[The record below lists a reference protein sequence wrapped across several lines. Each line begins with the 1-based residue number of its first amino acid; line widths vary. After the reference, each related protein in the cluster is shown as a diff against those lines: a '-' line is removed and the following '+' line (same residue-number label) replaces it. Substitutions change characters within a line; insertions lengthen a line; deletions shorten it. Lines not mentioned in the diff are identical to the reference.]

1 MMWQTF
7 LLAFG
12 LLLVIEGILPA
23 LNPGGY
29 RRTIQTISG
38 MDDRVLRT
46 WGLISMSAGAVLIYL
61 FTT

>member
-1 MMWQTF
+1 MWQTF

-12 LLLVIEGILPA
+12 LLLVIEGVLPA

-29 RRTIQTISG
+29 RRAIQTISS

-46 WGLISMSAGAVLIYL
+46 WGLISMSTGAVLIYL

>member
-1 MMWQTF
+1 MWQTF

-12 LLLVIEGILPA
+12 LLLVIEGVLPA

-29 RRTIQTISG
+29 RRAVQVISS

-46 WGLISMSAGAVLIYL
+46 WGLISMSVGAVLIFL

>member
-1 MMWQTF
+1 MWQTI

-12 LLLVIEGILPA
+12 LLLVIEGVLPA
-23 LNPGGY
+23 LNPSGY
-29 RRTIQTISG
+29 RRTIQVISS

-46 WGLISMSAGAVLIYL
+46 WGLISMTIGAILIYL

>member
-1 MMWQTF
+1 MWQTF

-12 LLLVIEGILPA
+12 LLLVIEGIMPA

-29 RRTIQTISG
+29 RRAIQVISS
-38 MDDRVLRT
+38 MDNRVLRI
-46 WGLISMSAGAVLIYL
+46 WGLISMSAGAILIYL

>member
-29 RRTIQTISG
+29 RRTIQAISS
-38 MDDRVLRT
+38 MDERVLRT
-46 WGLISMSAGAVLIYL
+46 WGLISMTAGAVLSYL
-61 FTT
+61 FAG

>member
-1 MMWQTF
+1 MWQTF

-29 RRTIQTISG
+29 RRTIQTISS
-38 MDDRVLRT
+38 MDDRVLRS
-46 WGLISMSAGAVLIYL
+46 WGLISMTTGAVLIYL
-61 FTT
+61 FST

>member
-1 MMWQTF
+1 MWQTF

-23 LNPGGY
+23 LNPSGY
-29 RRTIQTISG
+29 RRTIQVISS
-38 MDDRVLRT
+38 MDNRVLRT
-46 WGLISMSAGAVLIYL
+46 WGLISMSAGAILIYL

>member
-1 MMWQTF
+1 MWQTF

-61 FTT
+61 FST

>member
-61 FTT
+61 FST

>member
-1 MMWQTF
+1 MWQTI

-12 LLLVIEGILPA
+12 LLLVIEGVLPA
-23 LNPGGY
+23 LNPDGY
-29 RRTIQTISG
+29 RRAIQTISS

-46 WGLISMSAGAVLIYL
+46 WGLISMSAGAILIYL

>member
-1 MMWQTF
+1 MWQTI

-12 LLLVIEGILPA
+12 LLLVIEGVLPA

-29 RRTIQTISG
+29 RRTIQVISS
-38 MDDRVLRT
+38 MDDRVLRI
-46 WGLISMSAGAVLIYL
+46 WGLISMTVGAVLFYL

>member
-1 MMWQTF
+1 MWQTF
-7 LLAFG
+7 LLAVG
-12 LLLVIEGILPA
+12 LLLVIEGVLPA

-29 RRTIQTISG
+29 RRAIQTISS

-46 WGLISMSAGAVLIYL
+46 WGLISMSVGAILIYL

>member
-1 MMWQTF
+1 MWQTF

-12 LLLVIEGILPA
+12 LLLVIEGVLPA

-46 WGLISMSAGAVLIYL
+46 WGLISMSAGAILIYL

>member
-1 MMWQTF
+1 MLQTF

-29 RRTIQTISG
+29 RRAVQVISS

-46 WGLISMSAGAVLIYL
+46 WGLISMSAGAVLIFL

>member
-1 MMWQTF
+1 MWQTF

-12 LLLVIEGILPA
+12 LLLVIEGVLPA

-29 RRTIQTISG
+29 RRTIQVISS

-46 WGLISMSAGAVLIYL
+46 WGLFSMTAGAILIYL

>member
-1 MMWQTF
+1 MWQTI

-12 LLLVIEGILPA
+12 LLLVIEGVLPA

-29 RRTIQTISG
+29 RRTIQTISS
-38 MDDRVLRT
+38 MEDRVLRM
-46 WGLISMSAGAVLIYL
+46 WGLISMTAGAILIYL

>member
-1 MMWQTF
+1 MWQTF

-29 RRTIQTISG
+29 RRTIQSVSSL
-38 MDDRVLRT
+38 DERVLRT
-46 WGLISMSAGAVLIYL
+46 WGLISMTAGAVLIYL
-61 FTT
+61 FAS

>member
-1 MMWQTF
+1 MWQTF

-46 WGLISMSAGAVLIYL
+46 WGLISMSAGAVLIYF